1 MVEKTPQPI
10 VVSKLIIP
18 SLVISRSITAL
29 PTLVTGLLLI
39 DIGETFNTP
48 VGISGQ
54 IRTASSALSII
65 FALSMGFLSI
75 KYKHKTLLVTGLLIY
90 SLSAVTCGLAP
101 NFSVMIGV
109 YALNGLGFALVTPMV
124 NTLIGELIPVDKRT
138 NVIGYTV
145 AGLALFYLSGSLL
158 SSYIS
163 KLAGWR
169 WVFMGLVFPVSALSL
184 LLALKNIP
192 SKEVTKTTSG
202 ATDIMVGFKAML
214 SNRSAVACVIG
225 TALGL
230 ATWNFYLTYGASFWR
245 QRYLVSTGFVSIAT
259 IFQAFGYILG
269 SLMGGRVVKRFGMK
283 PLVVLTALILGL
295 ATMIVTYPT
304 IFWYS
309 YAISIVASLCA
320 GMMITSFT
328 SLTLEQIPRFRGTMM
343 SASSAATSLGQLICA
358 SFGGFLLLQ
367 YGYNVLGVGLGVAG
381 IISALTVYML
391 TVDPQ
396 DKR

>member
-1 MVEKTPQPI
+1 MVEKTHQPKAM
-10 VVSKLIIP
+10 SRLIIP
-18 SLVISRSITAL
+18 ALVISRSITAL

-54 IRTASSALSII
+54 IRTASSTLSII

-75 KYKHKTLLVTGLLIY
+75 KYKHKTLLATGLLIY
-90 SLSAVTCGLAP
+90 GLSAVTCGLAP
-101 NFSVMIGV
+101 NFSIMLGV

-124 NTLIGELIPVDKRT
+124 NTLIGELLPVEERT
-138 NVIGYTV
+138 GVIGYTV
-145 AGLALFYLSGSLL
+145 AGLALFYVTGSLL

-169 WVFMGLVFPVSALSL
+169 WVFMGLVFPVSALSFI
-184 LLALKNIP
+184 LALKTIP
-192 SKEVTKTTSG
+192 SKESTRTTSG
-202 ATDIMVGFKAML
+202 TSDIMAGFKAML

-230 ATWNFYLTYGASFWR
+230 AAWNFYLTYGASFWR

-269 SLMGGRVVKRFGMK
+269 SLMSGRVVKRFGMK
-283 PLVVLTALILGL
+283 PLVVLTALLLGS
-295 ATMIVTYPT
+295 ATMIVTYPP

-320 GMMITSFT
+320 GMMITGFT

-343 SASSAATSLGQLICA
+343 SVSSAATSLGQLICA

-367 YGYNVLGVGLGVAG
+367 YGYGVLGVGLGIAG
-381 IISALTVYML
+381 IISALVVYML
-391 TVDPQ
+391 TIDPR

>member
-1 MVEKTPQPI
+1 
-10 VVSKLIIP
+10 
-18 SLVISRSITAL
+18 
-29 PTLVTGLLLI
+29 
-39 DIGETFNTP
+39 
-48 VGISGQ
+48 
-54 IRTASSALSII
+54 
-65 FALSMGFLSI
+65 
-75 KYKHKTLLVTGLLIY
+75 
-90 SLSAVTCGLAP
+90 
-101 NFSVMIGV
+101 
-109 YALNGLGFALVTPMV
+109 
-124 NTLIGELIPVDKRT
+124 
-138 NVIGYTV
+138 
-145 AGLALFYLSGSLL
+145 
-158 SSYIS
+158 
-163 KLAGWR
+163 
-169 WVFMGLVFPVSALSL
+169 VSALSL

-283 PLVVLTALILGL
+283 PLVVLTALLLGL
-295 ATMIVTYPT
+295 ATMIVTYPQ

-343 SASSAATSLGQLICA
+343 SASSAAISLGQLICA

>member
-75 KYKHKTLLVTGLLIY
+75 KYKYKTLLITGLLIY

-283 PLVVLTALILGL
+283 PLVVLTALLLGL
-295 ATMIVTYPT
+295 ATMIVTYPQ

-343 SASSAATSLGQLICA
+343 SASSAAISLGQLICA